1 MNGFKSYFEPLA
13 VFSCKNTKKM
23 QVKRFEPMELFEGA
37 CGGQKPLGGIVRVV
51 KTL

>member
-23 QVKRFEPMELFEGA
+23 QVKRFESMELFEGA
-37 CGGQKPLGGIVRVV
+37 YGWKKPLGVIVRIL
-51 KTL
+51 KLL